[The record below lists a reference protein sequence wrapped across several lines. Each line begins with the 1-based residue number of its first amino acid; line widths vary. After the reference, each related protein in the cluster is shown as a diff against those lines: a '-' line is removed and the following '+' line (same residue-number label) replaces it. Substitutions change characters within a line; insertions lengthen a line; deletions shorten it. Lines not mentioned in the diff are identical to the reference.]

1 MESKPK
7 SLGRAYLVGK
17 LRELG
22 LSRRDAVRILNFV
35 LNEMAQA
42 LRRRELVEFPLG
54 VLLRVPH
61 FHGKKRGKF
70 LGKTRTIYRSRY
82 TVTHGLSDEGY
93 KLLNGKKEEQAAG
106 SGRGAQVGG
115 LLGSPS
121 P

>member
-42 LRRRELVEFPLG
+42 LRRREPVEFPLG
-54 VLLRVPH
+54 TLRRVRH
-61 FHGKKRGKF
+61 FHEE
-70 LGKTRTIYRSRY
+70 
-82 TVTHGLSDEGY
+82 EGQVPGEDQNY
-93 KLLNGKKEEQAAG
+93 LQEAVYDQARARRRVLQAAEW
-106 SGRGAQVGG
+106 RPGG
-115 LLGSPS
+115 WSFGVP
-121 P
+121 